1 MAKSNF
7 LGATALRSVAIFGL
21 AVAGMA
27 PAYAQDVPAE
37 EPEAPTTAQAPEEA
51 TEVVVTGSRIRR
63 SAFNTPDPVTIID
76 PAAAQAAGQFSTAEM
91 LQSSPIA
98 AGSSQVTSA
107 ISSAFV
113 TNGGPGAETIS
124 LRGLGAERT
133 LVLLNGR
140 RAGPAGT
147 RGAISAF
154 DLNVL
159 PQSIV
164 SQVEILKTGASS
176 VYGSD
181 AIAGVVNLITKKDTN
196 GLELTGFASVPGES
210 GGEQYRLSAQWGK
223 DFGNG
228 HILAAFDYY
237 KRANFQRGDRDYLSC
252 PEEYIFRPN
261 GSRADIIDPRTGG
274 PRCNDTAWGHV
285 WVYTS
290 SFSRAGRWQY
300 DYDGSLGAFIPLRN
314 PNNPRANFGTPAGFY
329 QVAEFATSLALQPP
343 AATQAAWASVDNL
356 YHPFFG
362 RASVIPET
370 ELLTGYVDAA
380 YNISDGIEVGTELLY
395 NRRRT
400 ASTDYRQFWNTVPTS
415 SFAPGF
421 GDPFSPGWTGPYLLS
436 PTAITDHFDQS
447 QQVDYMRGLGWVDV
461 DINSNWKAN
470 GYVQYSR
477 SEGSY
482 TSDVILQD
490 AVDSAYL
497 RTGSCVGTR
506 TPISNRACVDVNWL
520 SPEFLR
526 GNLTQAE
533 RDFLFAEDTGETLYT
548 QLNAEVSVT
557 GRLLTLPWSGDVQV
571 AVGGTVRRDE
581 IDDTP
586 GSITRALNPAYDPAN
601 PSAAPRYINNSWGLT
616 GAQRTAGRVV
626 TKEAFAEAEIPL
638 LKDLPLIRSLTLS
651 ASGRVTN
658 VTATRT
664 EDGVQDETNGNWTYS
679 VGANWEVTD
688 FLRIRGRYGTSFRA
702 PALFEQFLANQ
713 TSFAEQ
719 RAIDPCI
726 GYGLP
731 TATQSDRVKAN
742 CAAAGVPGDHG
753 GGGSGATVVQGG
765 GLGVLEP
772 ETSTA
777 KSISAVLTPRFGF
790 LPRTRLNVAID
801 YFDIDIKGEIA
812 TLTAGN
818 IVGGCYN
825 SEFFPTD
832 PLCSLFTRNPAG
844 SSAEY
849 NINRVTATFVNINR
863 QRNRGV
869 DLTVDLQQDLGSL
882 GRLSILG
889 QMTWQIVDRVALF
902 SGTENDNTG
911 EAGEPRWVGDFN
923 VVWAPSERV
932 SIFYGLDVIGA
943 TSDERDY
950 RLSFSGVDA
959 NLCRTNA
966 TYGNYCAV
974 VDIPA
979 VFYHSASVTT
989 KLKNFDFTVGVTN
1002 LFDTK
1007 PPRVTNGN
1015 VASVI
1020 TTLGNSTFAS
1030 QYDLLGRR
1038 FFASAKAR
1046 F

>member
-1 MAKSNF
+1 MRVGEIRMKKATF
-7 LGATALRSVAIFGL
+7 LGATALRSAAAVGIAI
-21 AVAGMA
+21 GMITPASAQDA
-27 PAYAQDVPAE
+27 PAEAQA
-37 EPEAPTTAQAPEEA
+37 EAPTTAAAA
-51 TEVVVTGSRIRR
+51 TEDAPIIVTGSRIRR
-63 SAFNTPDPVTIID
+63 SPFNTPDPVTIIE
-76 PAAAQAAGQFSTAEM
+76 PELAQAQGQLSTADM
-91 LQSSPIA
+91 IQSSPIA
-98 AGSSQVTSA
+98 SGSAQITSA

-147 RGAISAF
+147 RGAISSF

-181 AIAGVVNLITKKDTN
+181 AIAGVVNLITKKNSN
-196 GLELTGFASVPGES
+196 GLELSGFVSVPEKS
-210 GGEQYRLSAQWGK
+210 GGEQYRLSGQWGK

-228 HILAAFDYY
+228 HFLAAFDYF
-237 KRANFQRGDRDYLSC
+237 KRANFQRNDRDYLSC
-252 PEEYIFRPN
+252 PQEYIFRPD
-261 GSRADIIDPRTGG
+261 GSRADIIDPRTGS

-290 SFSRAGRWQY
+290 SFARAGRWQY
-300 DYDGSLGAFIPLRN
+300 NYDNDNLGAYIPLRN
-314 PNNPRANFGTPAGFY
+314 PNNPRANFGSPAGFY
-329 QVAEFATSLALQPP
+329 QVAEFSTAVAAQPP
-343 AATQAAWASVDNL
+343 ASIAAAWAGVDNL

-380 YNISDGIEVGTELLY
+380 YNVSDSIEVGTELLY

-400 ASTDYRQFWNTVPTS
+400 KSTDYRQFWNTVPTS
-415 SFAPGF
+415 SFAPGV
-421 GDPFSPGWTGPYLLS
+421 GDPFSPGWTGPYFLS

-447 QQVDYMRGLGWVDV
+447 QEVEYMRGLGWIDV
-461 DINSNWKAN
+461 DLSSRWNAN

-477 SEGSY
+477 SKGSY

-533 RDFLFAEDTGETLYT
+533 RDFLFAEDTGNTTYT
-548 QLNAEVSVT
+548 QLNAELSVT
-557 GRLLTLPWSGDVQV
+557 GTLLTLPWSGDVQV
-571 AVGGTVRRDE
+571 AVGGTIRRDE

-586 GSITRALNPAYDPAN
+586 GAISIAG
-601 PSAAPRYINNSWGLT
+601 NSWGLT
-616 GAQRTAGRVV
+616 SAQRTAGWVV

-638 LKDLPLIRSLTLS
+638 IKDFPLIKSLTIS
-651 ASGRVTN
+651 GSGRVTN
-658 VTATRT
+658 VNATRRADRA
-664 EDGVQDETNGNWTYS
+664 EDETNGNWTYS
-679 VGANWEVTD
+679 IGANWQITD

-713 TSFAEQ
+713 TSFAQQ
-719 RAIDPCI
+719 RNIDPCI

-731 TATQSDRVKAN
+731 NATQNDRVKAN
-742 CAAAGVPGDHG
+742 CAAAGVPGTHTG
-753 GGGSGATVVQGG
+753 SGSGATVTQGG

-777 KSISAVLTPRFGF
+777 KSISAVLTPRFSF
-790 LPRTRLNVAID
+790 LPRTRLSVAVD
-801 YFDIDIKGEIA
+801 YFDIEIEGEIA
-812 TLTAGN
+812 TLSAAN

-825 SEFFPTD
+825 SEFYPSD

-849 NINRVTATFVNINR
+849 NVNSVTATFININR
-863 QRNRGV
+863 QRNRGI

-882 GRLSILG
+882 GKLSILG

-902 SGTENDNTG
+902 SGTEVDNTG
-911 EAGEPRWVGDFN
+911 ESGEPRWVGDFN
-923 VVWAPSERV
+923 VVWAPSDRV
-932 SIFYGLDVIGA
+932 SVFYGLDVIGG
-943 TSDERDY
+943 TSDESDY
-950 RLSFSGVDA
+950 RASFSGLGA
-959 NLCRTNA
+959 NDLCRTNA

-974 VDIPA
+974 VDVPA

-989 KLKNFDFTVGVTN
+989 KLKNFDLTIGVSNLTN
-1002 LFDTK
+1002 KK
-1007 PPRVTNGN
+1007 PPQVTNGN

-1020 TTLGNSTFAS
+1020 TTLGNSVFAS

-1038 FFASAKAR
+1038 FFIGAKAR